1 MLWMNAYMDPWGKE
15 SNQCFDVCFVNIMH
29 YTLER
34 LFMKIY
40 RINIDTNCLNYISL
54 DTDRSYTLLKNKM
67 IEKKWG
73 MWKEKRIASATKY
86 FKFIL
91 QTMWIIL
98 LIIQAGDL
106 FNNYKPSWISTYGI
120 HVHVQRSK

>member
-1 MLWMNAYMDPWGKE
+1 
-15 SNQCFDVCFVNIMH
+15 
-29 YTLER
+29 
-34 LFMKIY
+34 MKIY